1 MGTVL
6 SIGYW
11 LLIAAGFRLT
21 VTLLHPAEKAAEKSE
36 TANQRALLIIGIAT
50 LFLITFFPEPFNQF
64 IAQIQSQFTLISGG

>member
-11 LLIAAGFRLT
+11 LLIAAGFRLA
-21 VTLLHPAEKAAEKSE
+21 VTLLHPAEKAAGKAE
-36 TANQRALLIIGIAT
+36 TANQRALLIIGIAA